1 MNAPLLWDNVPSW
14 TPELRAKIP
23 GKMALL
29 AAEMQKGGW
38 WTIKDVAR
46 LLRCADTAASARIR
60 QLRHPKYGGFILAR
74 KLVGPNVFAWKIL

>member
-38 WTIKDVAR
+38 QAILNSFK
-46 LLRCADTAASARIR
+46 
-60 QLRHPKYGGFILAR
+60 KYAEE
-74 KLVGPNVFAWKIL
+74 N